1 MRLSEVA
8 QLAFARIDTARR
20 HRVQAWLPQMRP
32 RTLDQRHR
40 RPQAPSQTIAKAG
53 DEFQAR
59 CPAPDDDDAV
69 QGRLASA
76 QRRRL
81 GARIGPTYD
90 LIAIRMQYLG
100 HWLHSG

>member
-1 MRLSEVA
+1 
-8 QLAFARIDTARR
+8 
-20 HRVQAWLPQMRP
+20 MRP

-59 CPAPDDDDAV
+59 CPATDDDDAV
-69 QGRLASA
+69 QGRLAST
-76 QRRRL
+76 QRRHL

-90 LIAIRMQYLG
+90 LITITMQYLG
-100 HWLHSG
+100 HLLYSG